1 MSKINSVVKQYIQ
14 DFIGNGI
21 YDLIKFLLGL
31 FTMTTIGTGITY
43 KILDLLLTNVYL
55 IITISIC
62 IMLIFIGI
70 FIKIY
75 SHIGKYKYHITEMNV
90 NFEYSED
97 KVIVISKI
105 EARALRNGLD
115 KIYNR
120 TTWFP
125 DEKTRISCLEKEFSI
140 ERLPKR
146 DTSNE
151 YYVKFNR
158 KLKKGEPITFTTKV
172 VNGNKHRH
180 FKDFYSRE
188 IITPLDKLNIT
199 VVVPSKYGYRFLTKE
214 TIKGSA
220 YNDFV
225 EKEKFEFVNTYT
237 WKIEPKLGYEYKLL
251 WEKK

>member
-1 MSKINSVVKQYIQ
+1 MDKVYRVIKQYIQ

-31 FTMTTIGTGITY
+31 FITTIIGTGAIY
-43 KILDLLLTNVYL
+43 KILDLFLTNVYL
-55 IITISIC
+55 IITISFC
-62 IMLIFIGI
+62 IMLIFIAL

-75 SHIGKYKYHITEMNV
+75 SYVRKYNYHITEMNV
-90 NFEYSED
+90 NFEYRED

-105 EARALRNGLD
+105 TVKALKKGLD
-115 KIYNR
+115 RIYNR

-125 DEKTRISCLEKEFSI
+125 DEKTRISCLEKEFTI

-151 YYVKFNR
+151 YYVNFNK
-158 KLKKGEPITFTTKV
+158 KLKKGELITFTTKV
-172 VNGNKHRH
+172 VNGNNNRH

-188 IITPLDKLNIT
+188 IITPMDKLNIT
-199 VVVPSKYGYRFLTKE
+199 VVIPSKYGYRFLTKE

-220 YNDFV
+220 YNDFA
-225 EKEKFEFVNTYT
+225 EKEKFEFLNTYT
-237 WKIEPKLGYEYKLL
+237 WEIEPRLGYEYKLL

>member
-1 MSKINSVVKQYIQ
+1 MNKIYRVTKQYIQ

-21 YDLIKFLLGL
+21 YDLIKFLLAL
-31 FTMTTIGTGITY
+31 FTTTTIGTGVTY

-62 IMLIFIGI
+62 IMLVFIVI

-75 SHIGKYKYHITEMNV
+75 SHVRKYKYHITEMNV
-90 NFEYSED
+90 NFEYLED
-97 KVIVISKI
+97 KVIVTSKI
-105 EARALRNGLD
+105 TVIALRKGLD

-120 TTWFP
+120 TTWYP
-125 DEKTRISCLEKEFSI
+125 DEKNRISCLEKEFSI
-140 ERLPKR
+140 ERLPER

-151 YYVKFNR
+151 YYVKFNK
-158 KLKKGEPITFTTKV
+158 KLKKGESITFTTKV
-172 VNGNKHRH
+172 VNGNKNRH

-188 IITPLDKLNIT
+188 IITPMDKLNIT
-199 VVVPSKYGYRFLTKE
+199 VVIPSKYGYRFLTKE

-220 YNDFV
+220 YNDFA
-225 EKEKFEFVNTYT
+225 EKEKIEFLNTYT
-237 WKIEPKLGYEYKLL
+237 WEIEPKLGYEYKLL